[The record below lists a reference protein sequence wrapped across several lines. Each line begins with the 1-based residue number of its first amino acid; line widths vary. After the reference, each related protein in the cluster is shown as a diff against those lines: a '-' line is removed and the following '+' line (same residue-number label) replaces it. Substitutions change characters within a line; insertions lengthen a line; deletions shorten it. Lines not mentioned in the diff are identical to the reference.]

1 MAFGS
6 HAAQA
11 SQLPLDVPSPSLA
24 TITFMPSSQ
33 PAAAAAQAEADEAK
47 NLEAQQEVQSEL
59 DRQAAER

>member
-24 TITFMPSSQ
+24 TITFMPSSH
-33 PAAAAAQAEADEAK
+33 PAAAAALLQ
-47 NLEAQQEVQSEL
+47 
-59 DRQAAER
+59 